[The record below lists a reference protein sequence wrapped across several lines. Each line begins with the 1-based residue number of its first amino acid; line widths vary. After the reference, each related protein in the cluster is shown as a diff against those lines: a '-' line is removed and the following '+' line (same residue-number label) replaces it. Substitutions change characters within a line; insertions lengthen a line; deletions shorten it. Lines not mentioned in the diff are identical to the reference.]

1 MKSNRLYF
9 IIIILGVLFVLFGC
23 SKKSSENNPKN
34 QPTENNSAES
44 GERPSG
50 YINTWLNAKDRAK
63 TNVKKLEDAQNK
75 AVQEGLE
82 E

>member
-9 IIIILGVLFVLFGC
+9 VIIITGALLLLSGC
-23 SKKSSENNPKN
+23 SKNNPENNP
-34 QPTENNSAES
+34 ENPPANNNGAES
-44 GERPSG
+44 GERPPG

-75 AVQEGLE
+75 TVQEGLE